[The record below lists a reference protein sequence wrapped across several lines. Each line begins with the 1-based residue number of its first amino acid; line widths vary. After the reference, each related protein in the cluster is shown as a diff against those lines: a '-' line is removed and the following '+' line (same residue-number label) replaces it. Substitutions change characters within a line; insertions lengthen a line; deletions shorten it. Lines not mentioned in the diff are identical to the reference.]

1 MFTLHKE
8 NLLRNCSPILLLSK
22 SNTNLKFRSST
33 SIAWSCMKLRLRHN
47 PELLW
52 CKVIKTC
59 RCKHQCWNPWKPTR
73 EGRMNLKLL
82 KNQFAFS
89 FTLSICKICMFQ
101 SEKKKTE
108 QRLPSSHSQS
118 IALHVRTCTVLDWP
132 PPPNPP
138 YGTYFLD
145 GPWNLPIFGK
155 TCEKKLNPQICSKN
169 IMRHGF
175 VYISFTK

>member
-33 SIAWSCMKLRLRHN
+33 SIAWSCMKLRLCHN

-82 KNQFAFS
+82 KNQFAFI

-101 SEKKKTE
+101 SEKKKNRTKIT
-108 QRLPSSHSQS
+108 LITLTVHCTTCTHLYSFGLTPSSQPPTPP
-118 IALHVRTCTVLDWP
+118 LRYVLFGWP
-132 PPPNPP
+132 LELTN
-138 YGTYFLD
+138 F
-145 GPWNLPIFGK
+145 W
-155 TCEKKLNPQICSKN
+155 
-169 IMRHGF
+169 
-175 VYISFTK
+175 